1 MVQYS
6 KLFTRE
12 SKHADRLI
20 KKKKETFLDLYGKK
34 KEGGY
39 F

>member
-6 KLFTRE
+6 RLFTRE
-12 SKHADRLI
+12 SKHADSL
-20 KKKKETFLDLYGKK
+20 KKKEETFLDLYGKK
-34 KEGGY
+34 TEGGY